1 MRTLAAAGLLAG
13 ALALG
18 GVRASAQVGDVPAA
32 PSIISMSLMEALVAV
47 DRPEL
52 AGVFAYVPAEQDT
65 VAFADF
71 LLRDRPGL
79 KAFLKKVE
87 KDRKAFGVINAWDKD
102 VCLHLVAATA
112 GGGAPLGLRPLSKSQ
127 LDRVSRLSLAGGV
140 TLQFL
145 VERRAAE
152 GRR

>member
-1 MRTLAAAGLLAG
+1 
-13 ALALG
+13 
-18 GVRASAQVGDVPAA
+18 
-32 PSIISMSLMEALVAV
+32 MSLMEALVAV

-52 AGVFAYVPAEQDT
+52 AGVFAYVPPEQDA

-71 LLRDRPGL
+71 LLRDRAGL
-79 KAFLKKVE
+79 KAFLKKAE

-112 GGGAPLGLRPLSKSQ
+112 GGGAPMGLRPLSKSQ

-152 GRR
+152 GLR